1 MPSRAAEK
9 SGPSA
14 VPVRRTEILVIGGG
28 LAGLA
33 AAIRL
38 RQEGRND
45 FLVLER
51 GDDVGGTWRDNT
63 YPGAAC
69 DVPSHLYSYSFALN
83 PDWSRSFSGQREIQ
97 EYITRVARRY
107 RVRERHVFGCEVLSA
122 RWIDD
127 TARWVVETSQGTFE
141 SDVLVGAFG
150 ALCEPSLPD
159 IPGIGGFAGDI
170 FHSAR
175 WDHGADLSGKRVAVI
190 GTGASAIQ
198 IVPALAPDV
207 AELQVY
213 QRTAP
218 WVLPRMDRAYSAAER
233 LACRYVP
240 FYQRLVRSGI
250 YWAHEAQAVALA
262 KRPALLKPV
271 ELLARARLRR
281 EVPDPELRRRLTPD
295 YRVGC
300 KRILLSNGYYA
311 AFRQDHVRLV
321 TSGIAEVREKSLVT
335 RDGTVHDVDAI
346 VLATGFQVTDS
357 PMYRRL
363 FGKDGRSLG
372 EVFDTVGRQCY
383 KGTAIHNFPNMFL
396 LVGPNTGL
404 GHNSMIFMI
413 ESQVNYLA
421 DALATMRRRRIRS
434 VEVRPEAQESFSRM
448 LRRKL
453 SRTVWNTGGCAS
465 WYLDKHGAN
474 TTIWPGFSYEFR
486 RITRTFDIDAYHVT
500 RRGPA

>member
-1 MPSRAAEK
+1 MASRNGRPRVAIVGA
-9 SGPSA
+9 GFGG
-14 VPVRRTEILVIGGG
+14 IG
-28 LAGLA
+28 

-38 RQEGRND
+38 REQGLADVTIFEKA
-45 FLVLER
+45 
-51 GDDVGGTWRDNT
+51 DDLGGTWRENT

-83 PDWSRSFSGQREIQ
+83 PHWSRSFSGQREIQ

-127 TARWVVETSQGTFE
+127 TARWVVETSRGTFE
-141 SDVLVGAFG
+141 SGVLVGAFG

-159 IPGIGGFAGDI
+159 IPGIGSFAGDI

-281 EVPDPELRRRLTPD
+281 EVPDPELRGRLTPD

-335 RDGTVHDVDAI
+335 RDRTVHDVDAI

-434 VEVRPEAQESFSRM
+434 VEVRAEAQKDFSHM

-474 TTIWPGFSYEFR
+474 TTIWPSFSYEFR
-486 RITRTFDIDAYHVT
+486 RITRTFDIDAYHVS